1 MGTYAIDAAQ
11 SVEQQLA
18 GWYPSK
24 TAAQLWNMV
33 GVTPM
38 IGQNDQGDEVFT
50 QTDQTQL
57 LTFAQTQHLGELG
70 FWDVTRDGNACT
82 GSLSDCTNISQTPY
96 QFSKMIAPY
105 QG

>member
-11 SVEQQLA
+11 SVEKQLA
-18 GWYPSK
+18 GWYPSRS
-24 TAAQLWNMV
+24 AAQLWNMV

-57 LTFAQTQHLGELG
+57 INFAQTQHLGELG